1 MFVCFWHL
9 QHREWAQVAV
19 GLLTRGRT
27 FWFMGAGV
35 KISVPQVLTVLCLAG
50 GGRGRARE
58 MERWRRKEKRLGR
71 GLGRV
76 RFSSLRLLGLWCAR
90 TCFIEYLLCAGTPML

>member
-35 KISVPQVLTVLCLAG
+35 KISVPQVLTVLRAWREGAEGEQERWRGG
-50 GGRGRARE
+50 GGR
-58 MERWRRKEKRLGR
+58 KRDWG
-71 GLGRV
+71 GG
-76 RFSSLRLLGLWCAR
+76 
-90 TCFIEYLLCAGTPML
+90 

>member
-27 FWFMGAGV
+27 FWLMGAGV
-35 KISVPQVLTVLCLAG
+35 KISVPQVLTVLRAWQEGAEGEQERWRGG
-50 GGRGRARE
+50 GGR
-58 MERWRRKEKRLGR
+58 KRDWG
-71 GLGRV
+71 GG
-76 RFSSLRLLGLWCAR
+76 
-90 TCFIEYLLCAGTPML
+90 